1 VPISPRDRSWLE
13 KSIARARAVLGVVG
27 LEQALRDGARLSLD
41 EAMACAL
48 ERGDQPVPRA
58 ATARPL
64 LTAREREV
72 AELVARGLSN
82 PQIASELVIGE
93 RTVQTHVGN
102 ILSKLDLSSRAQ
114 VAPWVTERRLANKDP

>member
-1 VPISPRDRSWLE
+1 
-13 KSIARARAVLGVVG
+13 VLGAAG
-27 LEQALRDGARLSLD
+27 LEQALRDGARLSPD
-41 EAMACAL
+41 VAIACAL
-48 ERGDQPVPRA
+48 EHGQPVSVPRGA
-58 ATARPL
+58 SAHPP

-72 AELVARGLSN
+72 AELVAQGLSN

-114 VAPWVTERRLANKDP
+114 IAAWVTERRLTSKDP